1 MMNPKISM
9 ALPALFVAALFP
21 CVACSQTVGPS
32 LSEALLAVH
41 RKGLSENATED
52 PTLPN
57 VLLIGDSISMGY
69 TKLVRDRL
77 QGRANVYRPP
87 ANCQH
92 TAYGLKN
99 VKSWLGEREWGVIH
113 FNFGIWDTHYL
124 RDGKLVIANEKG
136 KYPPEEITIRHT
148 PQQYIEN
155 LTKILA
161 VLESNDAKLIWAST
175 TPIMS
180 REGKRFEDIP
190 ILNKAAESLMKQ
202 RGIEINDLYNYVL
215 PNAGRWQASDQ
226 CHFLPLGNEK
236 LAEKGAQSISNALN
250 TRAEKKGPDRPVGEG
265 ALHPAPK
272 RRRADLIAHPQP
284 ASRTDHRPHPS
295 RAKGPSIHVS
305 L

>member
-1 MMNPKISM
+1 MNPKISM

-21 CVACSQTVGPS
+21 CVACSQTVGPKS
-32 LSEALLAVH
+32 PEAQLAVH
-41 RKGLSENATED
+41 RQGLSENATED

-99 VKSWLGEREWGVIH
+99 VKSWLGERKWDVIH
-113 FNFGIWDTHYL
+113 VNFGIWDTHYL
-124 RDGKLVIANEKG
+124 HDGKLVRAKDKG

-155 LTKILA
+155 LKKILA
-161 VLESNDAKLIWAST
+161 VLEATDAKLIWAST

-180 REGKRFEDIP
+180 RKGTRFEDIP
-190 ILNKAAESLMKQ
+190 ILNKAAEMLMKQ
-202 RGIEINDLYNYVL
+202 RGIRINDLYNYVL
-215 PNAGRWQASDQ
+215 PNVGQWQASDQ
-226 CHFLPLGNEK
+226 CHFRPLGNVK
-236 LAEKGAQSISNALN
+236 LAEKVAQSISDVLDAKL
-250 TRAEKKGPDRPVGEG
+250 EKKEGTDRPARNG
-265 ALHPAPK
+265 ASNQDPT
-272 RRRADLIAHPQP
+272 RRRTDLIAHPRP
-284 ASRTDHRPHPS
+284 ASRTCHSPHL
-295 RAKGPSIHVS
+295 HVS